1 VIDSSYAAQQK
12 SVSSSWRLSGASIGI
27 IPMFSPYHVN
37 ASSVWKP
44 LLLVTSPTHE
54 LANPVALPHHS
65 ESYLQHSGGD
75 KRLDDHG
82 QAEHCDHRR

>member
-1 VIDSSYAAQQK
+1 VIDSSHAAQQK

-27 IPMFSPYHVN
+27 IPMSYPYHVN

-44 LLLVTSPTHE
+44 LLLSPSPANGLT
-54 LANPVALPHHS
+54 NPVALPHHS
-65 ESYLQHSGGD
+65 ESYLQHPSDD

-82 QAEHCDHRR
+82 QAEHRDHRR